1 MTLQALVIDD
11 EAPVR
16 SFVAEV
22 LQEDGWEVT
31 EADSAEHAFE
41 ILHERDWSAVFCDVV
56 MSGADGFSVLRR
68 FKEELPHTRVVLMT
82 GHGTAAGAMDA
93 SVFGAYDYLL
103 KPFGV
108 QAVQS
113 LSRAISEDLA
123 SEPEGGEISHRVT
136 TTPSDLDINLV
147 SRSEAFIKVM
157 QQVGRVAT
165 TNLPVL
171 LVGESGTG
179 KEVAAS
185 ALHRRSRRADKPF
198 VAVNCGAIPAESI
211 EAELFGQGS
220 GSIAGTDHDR
230 RGLWEQADGGTLFL
244 NEIDETTPA
253 FQMKVL
259 RALQEGGI
267 RPLGS
272 TQAVNVNVRL
282 VAASKLD
289 IEGQVQSGKFRQDLF
304 YRLNAVSIVLP
315 PLRERREDI
324 LPLAQSLAER
334 VNSSSAPI
342 FFSEEA
348 LDLLQSYPWPGNIR
362 ELENTIVRAVALCDG
377 RIRRQD
383 LPERVRNYQEEPRL
397 AEATEEAK
405 TMSPE
410 VEDELPSLAEMER
423 QHVTKVLAHTK
434 GNKQAAARLLNV
446 DRKTLDRMIKRHKI
460 QLPLGT
466 GTAARSITLL
476 FSLAELFGSSQT
488 VW

>member
-1 MTLQALVIDD
+1 M
-11 EAPVR
+11 
-16 SFVAEV
+16 
-22 LQEDGWEVT
+22 
-31 EADSAEHAFE
+31 
-41 ILHERDWSAVFCDVV
+41 
-56 MSGADGFSVLRR
+56 
-68 FKEELPHTRVVLMT
+68 
-82 GHGTAAGAMDA
+82 
-93 SVFGAYDYLL
+93 
-103 KPFGV
+103 
-108 QAVQS
+108 QS

-123 SEPEGGEISHRVT
+123 SEPEGRETSHRVT
-136 TTPSDLDINLV
+136 STPSDLDINLV

-198 VAVNCGAIPAESI
+198 VTVNCGAIPAESI
-211 EAELFGQGS
+211 EAELFGQRS

-253 FQMKVL
+253 FQIKVL
-259 RALQEGGI
+259 RAMQEDGI
-267 RPLGS
+267 LPLGS
-272 TQAVNVNVRL
+272 TQSVNVNVRL

-289 IEGQVQSGKFRQDLF
+289 IEGQVQAGKFRQDLF

-324 LPLAQSLAER
+324 LPLAQSFAER
-334 VNSSSAPI
+334 VDSRGAPT
-342 FFSEEA
+342 FFSQEA
-348 LDLLQSYPWPGNIR
+348 LDSLQLYPWPGNIR

-383 LPERVRNYQEEPRL
+383 LPERVRNYQEKHP
-397 AEATEEAK
+397 AEASKEAK
-405 TMSPE
+405 TISPE

-466 GTAARSITLL
+466 GIAARSITLV

-488 VW
+488 LW